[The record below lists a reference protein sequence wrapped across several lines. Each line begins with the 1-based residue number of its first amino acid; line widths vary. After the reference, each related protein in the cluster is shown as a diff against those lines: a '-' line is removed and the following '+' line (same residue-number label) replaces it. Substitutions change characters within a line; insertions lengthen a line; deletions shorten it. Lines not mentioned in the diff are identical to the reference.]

1 MALAAL
7 ISSTVPAAIEGG
19 ERAITVRIARLRQA
33 GKDDCGRIAELFRM
47 ASGGVSDYVWLQMAP
62 LYPGAPLLEIGA
74 RRFEREGVGFSWQN
88 CTIAEYGGEVI
99 GMCHAFALAARV
111 KGEVEHDPVLR
122 PYAELELPGSLYT
135 AGLAVAPE
143 FRNQGLGSRLLGAA
157 RREAR
162 ARGIGGLSL
171 LCFEQNEGA
180 RRLYERSGFRV
191 VDRRKVVPH
200 PLIHHRGDVLLMAAY
215 A

>member
-19 ERAITVRIARLRQA
+19 ERAITVRIARLRPA
-33 GKDDCGRIAELFRM
+33 GKDDCGRIADLFRM

-62 LYPGAPLLEIGA
+62 CYPGAPLLEIGA
-74 RRFEREGVGFSWQN
+74 RRFEREGEPFSWQN
-88 CTIAEYGGEVI
+88 CTVAEYGGEVI
-99 GMCHAFALAARV
+99 GMYHAFAMGARA

-122 PYAELELPGSLYT
+122 PYAELELPGSLYV

-171 LCFEQNEGA
+171 LCFEQNEAA

-191 VDRRKVVPH
+191 LDRRKVVPH
-200 PLIHHRGDVLLMAAY
+200 PLIHHRGDVLLMAAN